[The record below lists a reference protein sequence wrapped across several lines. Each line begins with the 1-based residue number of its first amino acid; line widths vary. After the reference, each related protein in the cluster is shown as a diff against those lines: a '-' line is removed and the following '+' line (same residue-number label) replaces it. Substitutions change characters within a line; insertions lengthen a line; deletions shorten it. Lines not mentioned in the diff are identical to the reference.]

1 MRNKNTS
8 PIVYIGVLLVTLVI
22 LAAANMLRSQ
32 FSSEEP
38 QEDTQIQGDYALKAV
53 YLEKEDG
60 NSIFV
65 NLTDDYPFDGN
76 IPEGELYDEDGEK
89 ITHEDL
95 NSGDVL
101 NIWGNGVIAESYP
114 AQYNGITKMERTQ
127 QSNQEYIDRYGHY
140 LEELFVEKDPSEL
153 PYLNVCYTD
162 ELADATVMIPD
173 PLSYTWTYTD
183 ESGESRTVT
192 TDAAHVLQTEPVEV
206 KKISEPM
213 TMELYFDEV
222 PESVELLVWDDTL
235 LGQYQDSTDQIPEG
249 TAVEVT
255 KNGKGNL
262 EFTAQPGSVYLVQGP
277 WDQGTVEYGFHVG
290 LSQ

>member
-1 MRNKNTS
+1 MRNNNTS

-65 NLTDDYPFDGN
+65 NLTDEYPFDGN

-89 ITHEDL
+89 ITQEDL

-114 AQYNGITKMERTQ
+114 AQYNGITKMERTE

-153 PYLNVCYTD
+153 PYLNVCYRD
-162 ELADATVMIPD
+162 ELADAAVMIPD

-192 TDAAHVLQTEPVEV
+192 TDGAHVLHTEPVEV

-235 LGQYQDSTDQIPEG
+235 LGQYQDSADQIPEG

-255 KNGKGNL
+255 KSGKGNL
-262 EFTAQPGSVYLVQGP
+262 EFNAQPGSVYLVQGQ
-277 WDQGTVEYGFHVG
+277 WDQGTVEYGFWVP
-290 LSQ
+290 SE

>member
-1 MRNKNTS
+1 MRNNNTS

-38 QEDTQIQGDYALKAV
+38 QEENQVQGEYALKAV

-65 NLTDDYPFDGN
+65 NLTEEYPFDGN

-89 ITHEDL
+89 ITQEDL

-114 AQYNGITKMERTQ
+114 AQYNGITKMERTE
-127 QSNQEYIDRYGHY
+127 QSNQKYIDQYGHY

-153 PYLNVCYTD
+153 PYLNVCYRD
-162 ELADATVMIPD
+162 ELADAAVMIPD

-192 TDAAHVLQTEPVEV
+192 TDGAHVLHTEPVEV

-235 LGQYQDSTDQIPEG
+235 LGQYQDSADQIPEG

-255 KNGKGNL
+255 KSGKGNL
-262 EFTAQPGSVYLVQGP
+262 EFNAQPGSVYLVQGQ
-277 WDQGTVEYGFHVG
+277 WDQGTVEYGFWVP
-290 LSQ
+290 SE

>member
-1 MRNKNTS
+1 MRKNDTS

-38 QEDTQIQGDYALKAV
+38 QEDTQIQGEYALKAV

-60 NSIFV
+60 NSIFI
-65 NLTDDYPFDGN
+65 NLTDEYPFIGT
-76 IPEGELYDEDGEK
+76 IPEGELYDEEGEK
-89 ITHEDL
+89 ITQEDL

-140 LEELFVEKDPSEL
+140 LEKLFVEKDPSEL

-162 ELADATVMIPD
+162 ELAAAAVMIPD
-173 PLSYTWTYTD
+173 PLSYTWTYTE
-183 ESGESRTVT
+183 ESGESRTIT

-213 TMELYFDEV
+213 TMELQFDEV
-222 PESVELLVWDDTL
+222 PESAELLVWDDTL
-235 LGQYQDSTDQIPEG
+235 LGQSQDSTDQIPEG

-262 EFTAQPGSVYLVQGP
+262 EFTAQPGSVYLVQGQ
-277 WDQGTVEYGFHVG
+277 WNQGTVEYGFHVG

>member
-1 MRNKNTS
+1 MRNNNTS

-38 QEDTQIQGDYALKAV
+38 QEDTQIQGEYALKAV

-65 NLTDDYPFDGN
+65 NLTEEYPFDGN

-89 ITHEDL
+89 ITQEDL

-114 AQYNGITKMERTQ
+114 AQYNGITKMERTE
-127 QSNQEYIDRYGHY
+127 QSNQEYIDQYGHY

-153 PYLNVCYTD
+153 PYLNVCYRD
-162 ELADATVMIPD
+162 ELADAAVMIPD

-192 TDAAHVLQTEPVEV
+192 TDGAHVLHTEPVEV

-235 LGQYQDSTDQIPEG
+235 LGQYQDSADQIPEG

-255 KNGKGNL
+255 KSGKGNL
-262 EFTAQPGSVYLVQGP
+262 EFNAQPGSVYLVQGQ
-277 WDQGTVEYGFHVG
+277 WDQGTVEYGFWVP
-290 LSQ
+290 SE

>member
-1 MRNKNTS
+1 MRNNNTS

-22 LAAANMLRSQ
+22 LTAANMLRSQ

-38 QEDTQIQGDYALKAV
+38 QEENQVQGEYALKAV

-65 NLTDDYPFDGN
+65 NLTEEYPFDGN

-89 ITHEDL
+89 ITQEDL

-114 AQYNGITKMERTQ
+114 AQYNGITKMERTE
-127 QSNQEYIDRYGHY
+127 QSNQEYIDQYGHY

-153 PYLNVCYTD
+153 PYLNVCYRD
-162 ELADATVMIPD
+162 ELADAAVMIPD

-192 TDAAHVLQTEPVEV
+192 TDGAHVLHTESVEV

-235 LGQYQDSTDQIPEG
+235 LGQYQDSADQIPEG

-255 KNGKGNL
+255 KSGKGNL
-262 EFTAQPGSVYLVQGP
+262 EFNAQPGSVYLVQGQ
-277 WDQGTVEYGFHVG
+277 WDQGTVEYGFWVP
-290 LSQ
+290 SE

>member
-1 MRNKNTS
+1 MRNNNTS

-65 NLTDDYPFDGN
+65 NLTDEYPFDGN

-89 ITHEDL
+89 ITQEDL

-101 NIWGNGVIAESYP
+101 NIWGNGVIAQSYP

-162 ELADATVMIPD
+162 ELAAAAVMIPD
-173 PLSYTWTYTD
+173 PLSYTWTYTE
-183 ESGESRTVT
+183 ESGESRTIT

-213 TMELYFDEV
+213 TMELQFDEV
-222 PESVELLVWDDTL
+222 PESAELLVWDDTL
-235 LGQYQDSTDQIPEG
+235 LGQSQDSTDQIPEG

-262 EFTAQPGSVYLVQGP
+262 EFTAQPGSVYLVQGQ

>member
-1 MRNKNTS
+1 MRNNNTS

-22 LAAANMLRSQ
+22 LVAANMLRNQ

-65 NLTDDYPFDGN
+65 NLTDEYPFDGN
-76 IPEGELYDEDGEK
+76 IPEGELYDEDGKK
-89 ITHEDL
+89 ITQEDL

-101 NIWGNGVIAESYP
+101 NIWGNGVIAQSYP

-127 QSNQEYIDRYGHY
+127 QSNQEYIEKYGHY
-140 LEELFVEKDPSEL
+140 LEELFVEKDLSEL

-162 ELADATVMIPD
+162 ELADAAVMIPD
-173 PLSYTWTYTD
+173 PLGYTWTYTD
-183 ESGESRTVT
+183 ESGESQTVT

-206 KKISEPM
+206 KKLSGPM
-213 TMELYFDEV
+213 PMELQFDEA
-222 PESVELLVWDDTL
+222 PESVKLLVWDEAL
-235 LGQYQDSTDQIPEG
+235 LGQYQNGNDQIPDG
-249 TAVEVT
+249 TDVEVT
-255 KNGKGNL
+255 KNEKGNL
-262 EFTAQPGSVYLVQGP
+262 EFTAQPGSVYLVQGQ
-277 WDQGTVEYGFHVG
+277 WDQGTVEYGFRVG
-290 LSQ
+290 RSQ

>member
-1 MRNKNTS
+1 MRNNNTS

-22 LAAANMLRSQ
+22 LTAANMLRSQ

-38 QEDTQIQGDYALKAV
+38 QEENQVQGEYALKAV

-65 NLTDDYPFDGN
+65 NLTEEYPFDGN

-89 ITHEDL
+89 ITQEDL

-114 AQYNGITKMERTQ
+114 AQYNGITKMERTE
-127 QSNQEYIDRYGHY
+127 QSNQKYIDQYGHY

-153 PYLNVCYTD
+153 PYLNVCYRD

-192 TDAAHVLQTEPVEV
+192 TDGAHVLHTEPVEV

-235 LGQYQDSTDQIPEG
+235 LGQYQDSADQIPEG

-255 KNGKGNL
+255 KSGKGNL
-262 EFTAQPGSVYLVQGP
+262 EFNAQPGSVYLVQGQ
-277 WDQGTVEYGFHVG
+277 WDQGTVEYGFWVP
-290 LSQ
+290 SE

>member
-1 MRNKNTS
+1 MRNNNTS

-38 QEDTQIQGDYALKAV
+38 QEENQVQGEYALKAV

-65 NLTDDYPFDGN
+65 NLTEEYPFDGN

-89 ITHEDL
+89 ITQEDL

-114 AQYNGITKMERTQ
+114 AQYNGITKMERTE
-127 QSNQEYIDRYGHY
+127 QSNQEYIDQYGHY

-153 PYLNVCYTD
+153 PYLNVCYRD
-162 ELADATVMIPD
+162 ELADAAVMIPD

-192 TDAAHVLQTEPVEV
+192 TDGAHVLHTEPVEV

-235 LGQYQDSTDQIPEG
+235 LGQYQDSVDQIPEG

-255 KNGKGNL
+255 KSGKGNL
-262 EFTAQPGSVYLVQGP
+262 EFNAQPGSVYLVQGQ
-277 WDQGTVEYGFHVG
+277 WDQGTVEYGFWVP
-290 LSQ
+290 SE

>member
-1 MRNKNTS
+1 MRKNNTS

-65 NLTDDYPFDGN
+65 NLTDEYPFDGN

-89 ITHEDL
+89 ITQEDL
-95 NSGDVL
+95 NNGDVL

-213 TMELYFDEV
+213 TMELQFDEV
-222 PESVELLVWDDTL
+222 PESAELLVWDDTI
-235 LGQYQDSTDQIPEG
+235 LGQSQDSTDQIPEG
-249 TAVEVT
+249 TVVEVT

-262 EFTAQPGSVYLVQGP
+262 EFTAQPGSVYLVQGR
-277 WDQGTVEYGFHVG
+277 WNQGTVEYGFHVG

>member
-1 MRNKNTS
+1 MRNNNTS

-65 NLTDDYPFDGN
+65 NLTDEYPFDGN

-89 ITHEDL
+89 ITQEDL

-114 AQYNGITKMERTQ
+114 AQYNGITKMERTE
-127 QSNQEYIDRYGHY
+127 QSNQEYIDKYGHY

-235 LGQYQDSTDQIPEG
+235 LGQYQGSTDQIPEG

-262 EFTAQPGSVYLVQGP
+262 EFTAQPGSVYLVQGQ

>member
-1 MRNKNTS
+1 MRNNNTS

-22 LAAANMLRSQ
+22 LTAANMLRSQ

-38 QEDTQIQGDYALKAV
+38 QEENQVQGEYALKAV

-65 NLTDDYPFDGN
+65 NLTEEYPFDGN

-89 ITHEDL
+89 ITQEDL

-114 AQYNGITKMERTQ
+114 AQYNGITKMERTE
-127 QSNQEYIDRYGHY
+127 QSNQEYIDQYGHY

-153 PYLNVCYTD
+153 PYLNVCYRD
-162 ELADATVMIPD
+162 ELADAAVMIPD

-192 TDAAHVLQTEPVEV
+192 TDGAHVLHTESVEV

-235 LGQYQDSTDQIPEG
+235 LGQYQDSADQIPEG

-262 EFTAQPGSVYLVQGP
+262 EFNAQPGSVYLVQGQ
-277 WDQGTVEYGFHVG
+277 WEQGTAEYGFWVP
-290 LSQ
+290 SE

>member
-1 MRNKNTS
+1 MRNNNTS

-38 QEDTQIQGDYALKAV
+38 QEENQVQGEYALKAV

-65 NLTDDYPFDGN
+65 NLTEEYPFDGN

-89 ITHEDL
+89 ITQEDL

-114 AQYNGITKMERTQ
+114 AQYNGITKMERTE
-127 QSNQEYIDRYGHY
+127 QSNQEYIDQYGHY

-153 PYLNVCYTD
+153 PYLNVCYRD
-162 ELADATVMIPD
+162 ELGDATVMIPD

-192 TDAAHVLQTEPVEV
+192 TDGAHVLHTEPVEV

-235 LGQYQDSTDQIPEG
+235 LGQYQDSADQIPEG

-255 KNGKGNL
+255 KSGKGNL
-262 EFTAQPGSVYLVQGP
+262 EFNAQPGSVYLVQGQ
-277 WDQGTVEYGFHVG
+277 WDQGTVEYGFWVP
-290 LSQ
+290 SE

>member
-1 MRNKNTS
+1 MRNNNTS

-65 NLTDDYPFDGN
+65 NLTDEYPFDGN
-76 IPEGELYDEDGEK
+76 IPEGELYDEEGEK
-89 ITHEDL
+89 ITQEDL

-183 ESGESRTVT
+183 ESGESRTIT

-213 TMELYFDEV
+213 TMELQFDEV
-222 PESVELLVWDDTL
+222 PESAELLVWDDTL
-235 LGQYQDSTDQIPEG
+235 LGQSQDSTDQIPEG
-249 TAVEVT
+249 TVVEVT

-262 EFTAQPGSVYLVQGP
+262 EFTAQPGSVYLVQGQ
-277 WDQGTVEYGFHVG
+277 WNQGTVEYGFHVG

>member
-1 MRNKNTS
+1 MRKNDTS

-22 LAAANMLRSQ
+22 LVAANMLRSQ

-38 QEDTQIQGDYALKAV
+38 QEDTQIQGEYALKAV

-60 NSIFV
+60 NSIFI
-65 NLTDDYPFDGN
+65 NLTDEYPFTGT
-76 IPEGELYDEDGEK
+76 IPEGELYDEEGEK
-89 ITHEDL
+89 ITQEDL

-162 ELADATVMIPD
+162 ELAAAAVMIPD
-173 PLSYTWTYTD
+173 PLSYTWTYTE
-183 ESGESRTVT
+183 ESGESRTIT

-213 TMELYFDEV
+213 TMELQFDEV
-222 PESVELLVWDDTL
+222 PESAELLVWDDTL
-235 LGQYQDSTDQIPEG
+235 LGQSQDSTDQIPEG
-249 TAVEVT
+249 TVVEVT

-262 EFTAQPGSVYLVQGP
+262 EFTAQPGSVYLVQGQ
-277 WDQGTVEYGFHVG
+277 WNQGTVEYGFHVG

>member
-1 MRNKNTS
+1 MRKNDTS

-22 LAAANMLRSQ
+22 LVAANMLRSQ

-38 QEDTQIQGDYALKAV
+38 QEDTQIQGEYALKAV

-65 NLTDDYPFDGN
+65 NLTDEYPFDGN

-89 ITHEDL
+89 ITQEDL

-162 ELADATVMIPD
+162 ELAAAAVMIPD
-173 PLSYTWTYTD
+173 PLSYTWTYTE
-183 ESGESRTVT
+183 ESGESRTIT
-192 TDAAHVLQTEPVEV
+192 TDAAHVLQAEPVEV

-213 TMELYFDEV
+213 TMELQFDEV
-222 PESVELLVWDDTL
+222 PESAELLVWDDTL
-235 LGQYQDSTDQIPEG
+235 LGQSQDSTDQIPEG
-249 TAVEVT
+249 TVVEVT

-262 EFTAQPGSVYLVQGP
+262 EFTAQPGSVYLVQGQ
-277 WDQGTVEYGFHVG
+277 WNQGTVEYGFHVG

>member
-1 MRNKNTS
+1 MRNNNTS

-38 QEDTQIQGDYALKAV
+38 QEENQVQGEYALKAV

-65 NLTDDYPFDGN
+65 NLTEEYPFDGN

-89 ITHEDL
+89 ITQEDL

-114 AQYNGITKMERTQ
+114 AQYNGITKMERTE
-127 QSNQEYIDRYGHY
+127 QSNQEYIDQYGHY

-153 PYLNVCYTD
+153 PYLNVCYRD
-162 ELADATVMIPD
+162 ELADAAVMIPD

-192 TDAAHVLQTEPVEV
+192 TDGAHVLHTEPVEV

-235 LGQYQDSTDQIPEG
+235 LGQYQDSADQIPEG

-255 KNGKGNL
+255 KSGKGNL
-262 EFTAQPGSVYLVQGP
+262 EFNAQPGSVYLVQGQC
-277 WDQGTVEYGFHVG
+277 DQGTVEYGFWVP
-290 LSQ
+290 SE

>member
-1 MRNKNTS
+1 MRNNNTS

-22 LAAANMLRSQ
+22 LVAANMLRNQ

-38 QEDTQIQGDYALKAV
+38 QEETQIQGEYALKAV

-65 NLTDDYPFDGN
+65 NLTDEYPFDGN
-76 IPEGELYDEDGEK
+76 IPEGELYDEKGEK
-89 ITHEDL
+89 ITQEDL

-114 AQYNGITKMERTQ
+114 AQYNGITKMERTE
-127 QSNQEYIDRYGHY
+127 QSNQEYIDQYGHY

-153 PYLNVCYTD
+153 PYLNVCYRD
-162 ELADATVMIPD
+162 ELADAAVMIPD

-192 TDAAHVLQTEPVEV
+192 TDGAHVLHTEPVEV

-235 LGQYQDSTDQIPEG
+235 LGQYQDSADQIPEG

-255 KNGKGNL
+255 KSGKGNL
-262 EFTAQPGSVYLVQGP
+262 EFNAQPGSVYLVQGQ
-277 WDQGTVEYGFHVG
+277 WDQGTVEYGFWVP
-290 LSQ
+290 SE

>member
-1 MRNKNTS
+1 MRNNNTS

-22 LAAANMLRSQ
+22 LTAANMLRSQ

-38 QEDTQIQGDYALKAV
+38 QEENQVQGEYALKAV

-65 NLTDDYPFDGN
+65 NLTEEYPFDGI

-89 ITHEDL
+89 ITQEDL

-114 AQYNGITKMERTQ
+114 AQYNGITKMERTE
-127 QSNQEYIDRYGHY
+127 QSNQEYIDQYGHY

-153 PYLNVCYTD
+153 PYLNVCYRD
-162 ELADATVMIPD
+162 ELADAAVMIPD

-183 ESGESRTVT
+183 ESGESRAVT
-192 TDAAHVLQTEPVEV
+192 TDGAHVLHTEPVEV

-235 LGQYQDSTDQIPEG
+235 LGQYQDSVDQIPEG

-255 KNGKGNL
+255 KSGKGNL
-262 EFTAQPGSVYLVQGP
+262 EFNAQPGSVYLVQGQ
-277 WDQGTVEYGFHVG
+277 WDQGTVEYGFWVP
-290 LSQ
+290 SE

>member
-1 MRNKNTS
+1 MRNNNTS

-22 LAAANMLRSQ
+22 LVAANMLRNQ

-65 NLTDDYPFDGN
+65 NLTDEYPFDGN

-89 ITHEDL
+89 ITQEDL

-114 AQYNGITKMERTQ
+114 AQYNGITKMERTE
-127 QSNQEYIDRYGHY
+127 QSNQEYIDKYGHY

-222 PESVELLVWDDTL
+222 PESAELLVWDDTL

-262 EFTAQPGSVYLVQGP
+262 EFTAQPGSVYLVQGQ

>member
-1 MRNKNTS
+1 MRNNNTS

-22 LAAANMLRSQ
+22 LTAANMLRSQ

-38 QEDTQIQGDYALKAV
+38 QEENQVQGEYALKAV

-65 NLTDDYPFDGN
+65 NLTEEYPFDGN
-76 IPEGELYDEDGEK
+76 IPESELYDEDGEK
-89 ITHEDL
+89 ITQEDL

-114 AQYNGITKMERTQ
+114 AQYNGITKMERTE
-127 QSNQEYIDRYGHY
+127 QSNQEYIDQYGHY

-153 PYLNVCYTD
+153 PYLNVCYRD
-162 ELADATVMIPD
+162 ELADAAVMIPD

-192 TDAAHVLQTEPVEV
+192 TDGTHVLHTEPVEV

-235 LGQYQDSTDQIPEG
+235 LGQYQDSADQIPEG

-262 EFTAQPGSVYLVQGP
+262 EFNAQPGSVYLVQGQ
-277 WDQGTVEYGFHVG
+277 WEQGTAEYGFWVP
-290 LSQ
+290 SE

>member
-1 MRNKNTS
+1 MRKNNTS

-65 NLTDDYPFDGN
+65 NLTDEYPFDGN
-76 IPEGELYDEDGEK
+76 IPEGELYDEDGKK
-89 ITHEDL
+89 ITQEDL

-114 AQYNGITKMERTQ
+114 AQYNGITKMERTE
-127 QSNQEYIDRYGHY
+127 QSNQEYIDKYGHY

-262 EFTAQPGSVYLVQGP
+262 EFTAQPGSVYLVQGQ
-277 WDQGTVEYGFHVG
+277 WDQGTVEYGFRVG

>member
-1 MRNKNTS
+1 MRNNNTS

-38 QEDTQIQGDYALKAV
+38 QEENQVQGEYALKAV

-65 NLTDDYPFDGN
+65 NLTEEYPFDGN
-76 IPEGELYDEDGEK
+76 IPESELYDEDGEK
-89 ITHEDL
+89 ITQEDL

-114 AQYNGITKMERTQ
+114 AQYNGITKMERTE
-127 QSNQEYIDRYGHY
+127 QSNQEYIDQYGHY

-153 PYLNVCYTD
+153 PYLNVCYRD
-162 ELADATVMIPD
+162 ELADAAVMIPD

-192 TDAAHVLQTEPVEV
+192 TDGAHVLHTEPVEV

-235 LGQYQDSTDQIPEG
+235 LGQYQDSADQIPEG

-255 KNGKGNL
+255 KSGKGNL
-262 EFTAQPGSVYLVQGP
+262 EFNAQPGSVYLVQGQ
-277 WDQGTVEYGFHVG
+277 WEQGTAEYGFWVP
-290 LSQ
+290 SE

>member
-1 MRNKNTS
+1 MRNNNTS

-22 LAAANMLRSQ
+22 LVAANMLKNQ
-32 FSSEEP
+32 FSSEKP
-38 QEDTQIQGDYALKAV
+38 QEETQIQGEYALKAV
-53 YLEKEDG
+53 YLKKEDG

-65 NLTDDYPFDGN
+65 NLTDEYPFDGN

-89 ITHEDL
+89 ITQEDL

-114 AQYNGITKMERTQ
+114 AQYNGITKMERTE
-127 QSNQEYIDRYGHY
+127 QSNQEYIDQYGHY

-153 PYLNVCYTD
+153 PYLNVCYRD

-192 TDAAHVLQTEPVEV
+192 TDGAHVLHTEPVEV

-235 LGQYQDSTDQIPEG
+235 LGQYQDSADQIPEG

-255 KNGKGNL
+255 KSGKGNL
-262 EFTAQPGSVYLVQGP
+262 EFNAQPGSVYLVQGQ
-277 WDQGTVEYGFHVG
+277 WDQGTVEYGFWVP
-290 LSQ
+290 SE

>member
-1 MRNKNTS
+1 MRKNNTS

-65 NLTDDYPFDGN
+65 NLTDEYPFDGN

-89 ITHEDL
+89 ITQEDL

-101 NIWGNGVIAESYP
+101 NIWGNGVIAQSYP

-162 ELADATVMIPD
+162 ELAAAAVMIPD
-173 PLSYTWTYTD
+173 PLSYTWTYTE
-183 ESGESRTVT
+183 ESGESRTIT

-213 TMELYFDEV
+213 TMELQFDEV
-222 PESVELLVWDDTL
+222 PESAELLVWDDTL
-235 LGQYQDSTDQIPEG
+235 LGQSQDSTDQIPEG

-262 EFTAQPGSVYLVQGP
+262 EFTAQPGSVYLVQGQ
-277 WDQGTVEYGFHVG
+277 WNQGTVEYGFHVG

>member
-1 MRNKNTS
+1 MRNNNTS

-65 NLTDDYPFDGN
+65 NLTDEYPFDGN
-76 IPEGELYDEDGEK
+76 IPEGELYDEKGEK
-89 ITHEDL
+89 ITQEDL

-114 AQYNGITKMERTQ
+114 AQYNGITKMERTE
-127 QSNQEYIDRYGHY
+127 QSNQEYIDKYGHY

-222 PESVELLVWDDTL
+222 PESAELLVWDDTL

-262 EFTAQPGSVYLVQGP
+262 EFTAQPGSVYLVQGQ

>member
-1 MRNKNTS
+1 MRNNNTS

-38 QEDTQIQGDYALKAV
+38 QEENQVQGEYALKAV

-65 NLTDDYPFDGN
+65 NLTDEYPFDGN

-89 ITHEDL
+89 ITQEDL

-127 QSNQEYIDRYGHY
+127 QSNQEYIDKYGHY

-153 PYLNVCYTD
+153 PYLNVCYRD
-162 ELADATVMIPD
+162 ELADAAVMIPD

-192 TDAAHVLQTEPVEV
+192 TDGAHVLHTEPVEV

-235 LGQYQDSTDQIPEG
+235 LGQYQDSADQIPEG

-262 EFTAQPGSVYLVQGP
+262 EFNAQPGSVYLVQGQ
-277 WDQGTVEYGFHVG
+277 WEQGTAEYGFWVP
-290 LSQ
+290 SE

>member
-1 MRNKNTS
+1 MRNNNTS

-38 QEDTQIQGDYALKAV
+38 QEENQVQGEYALKAV

-65 NLTDDYPFDGN
+65 NLTEEYPFDGN

-89 ITHEDL
+89 ITQEDL

-114 AQYNGITKMERTQ
+114 AQYNGITKMERTE
-127 QSNQEYIDRYGHY
+127 QSNQKYIHQYGHY

-153 PYLNVCYTD
+153 PYLNVCYRD
-162 ELADATVMIPD
+162 ELADAAVMIPD

-192 TDAAHVLQTEPVEV
+192 TDGAHVLHTEPVEV

-235 LGQYQDSTDQIPEG
+235 LGQYQDSADQIPEG

-255 KNGKGNL
+255 KSGKGNL
-262 EFTAQPGSVYLVQGP
+262 EFNAQPGSVYLVQGQ
-277 WDQGTVEYGFHVG
+277 WDQGTVEYGFWVP
-290 LSQ
+290 SE

>member
-1 MRNKNTS
+1 MRKNDTS

-65 NLTDDYPFDGN
+65 NLTDEYPFDGN

-89 ITHEDL
+89 ITQEDL

-114 AQYNGITKMERTQ
+114 AQYNGITKMERTE
-127 QSNQEYIDRYGHY
+127 QSNQEYIDKYGHY

-235 LGQYQDSTDQIPEG
+235 LGQYQGSTDQIPEG

-262 EFTAQPGSVYLVQGP
+262 EFTAQPGSVYLVQGQ

>member
-1 MRNKNTS
+1 MRNNNTS

-22 LAAANMLRSQ
+22 LVAANMLRNQ

-38 QEDTQIQGDYALKAV
+38 QEETQIQGDYALKAV

-65 NLTDDYPFDGN
+65 NLTDEYPFDGN

-89 ITHEDL
+89 ITQEDL

-114 AQYNGITKMERTQ
+114 AQYNGITKMERTE
-127 QSNQEYIDRYGHY
+127 QSNQEYIDKYGHY

-222 PESVELLVWDDTL
+222 PESAELLVWDDTL

-262 EFTAQPGSVYLVQGP
+262 EFTAQPGSVYLVQGQ

>member
-1 MRNKNTS
+1 MRNNNTS

-38 QEDTQIQGDYALKAV
+38 QEENQVQGEYALKAV

-65 NLTDDYPFDGN
+65 NLTEEYPFDGN

-89 ITHEDL
+89 ITQEDL

-114 AQYNGITKMERTQ
+114 AQYNGITKMERTE
-127 QSNQEYIDRYGHY
+127 QSNQEYIDQYGHY

-153 PYLNVCYTD
+153 PYLNVCYRD
-162 ELADATVMIPD
+162 ELADAAVMIPD

-192 TDAAHVLQTEPVEV
+192 TDGAHVLHTESVEV

-235 LGQYQDSTDQIPEG
+235 LGQYQDSADQIPEG

-255 KNGKGNL
+255 KSGKGNL
-262 EFTAQPGSVYLVQGP
+262 EFNAQPGSVYLVQGQ
-277 WDQGTVEYGFHVG
+277 WEQGTAEYGFWVP
-290 LSQ
+290 SE